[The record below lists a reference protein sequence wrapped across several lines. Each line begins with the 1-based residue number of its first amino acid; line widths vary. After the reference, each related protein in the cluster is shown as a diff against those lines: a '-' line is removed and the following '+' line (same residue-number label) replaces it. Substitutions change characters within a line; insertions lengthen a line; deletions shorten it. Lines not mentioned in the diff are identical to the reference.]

1 MYHFIS
7 VIDIVYDA
15 IVVRTV
21 RFAELLVSSNS
32 ESESHQEVV
41 HEITNEHTESEDTLE
56 NTPRTFKTIQEILSV
71 QVIPQSTATKNTI
84 MYAGTISVPV
94 FGQPTIEFDSQIGEI
109 PYGEMVMMMEPRG
122 RFSRVVWNSLEG
134 WVLREDL
141 VDRAIGVYPEFI
153 TEQENSVDSTNTVH
167 IRAILG
173 DVFGLGRS
181 EFSLQA
187 GEYVLYR
194 LWKKNIRLSW
204 PATRP
209 RVPGLWHKILR
220 GVPGIYVGVV
230 PKVGSIMEYMLN
242 TDVGHLAY
250 VEAVFPDETI
260 SISEAN
266 YPDSGIYNERELTK
280 EEWKELRPVFISV
293 T

>member
-1 MYHFIS
+1 MNSLTTAINT
-7 VIDIVYDA
+7 VYDTIIA
-15 IVVRTV
+15 RTV
-21 RFAELLVSSNS
+21 QYIEAFLRSGTQSEMHSEEVLLEEEDSVDVAEDAP
-32 ESESHQEVV
+32 H
-41 HEITNEHTESEDTLE
+41 
-56 NTPRTFKTIQEILSV
+56 TFKTIQEILSS
-71 QVIPQSTATKNTI
+71 QVAIQSTATKNTI
-84 MYAGTISVPV
+84 MYAGAVVVPV
-94 FGQPTIEFDSQIGEI
+94 YQQPTIEFDSQVGSI

-141 VDRAIGVYPEFI
+141 VDRAIGVYPEFTI
-153 TEQENSVDSTNTVH
+153 GQENSVDHTNTVH
-167 IRAILG
+167 VRAILG
-173 DVFGLGRS
+173 DTFGLGRS

-194 LWKKNIRLSW
+194 LWKKNIRLAW

-220 GVPGIYVGVV
+220 GVPGVHVGVV
-230 PKVGSIMEYMLN
+230 PKVGSIMEYMWN
-242 TDVGHLAY
+242 NDIGHLAY
-250 VEAVFPDETI
+250 VEAVFPDDTI

-280 EEWKELRPVFISV
+280 EEWKELRPVFINVS
-293 T
+293 